1 MNTIFINNLKPRSCF
16 VKEKIIFFLLG
27 NNFPYYSVS
36 NKEIL
41 VEVRDEKNIY
51 ALPSIAAIFPRLVQS
66 LFGTK
71 TKIS

>member
-1 MNTIFINNLKPRSCF
+1 MKTIFINNLMPHSCF
-16 VKEKIIFFLLG
+16 VKEKIIFFLLE

-41 VEVRDEKNIY
+41 VEVRDEKTVY
-51 ALPSIAAIFPRLVQS
+51 ALRSAAAIFPQFVQS
-66 LFGTK
+66 LFWTK